1 MTNIA
6 PATPGR
12 HFRLNLLLLAVVG
25 VSLLGL
31 AACSEDKAT
40 VNFPRTPAEESQ
52 KWLFDVTGNSA
63 SDIYVAGNIGAMFH
77 FDGAT
82 WTAQDMGTTAAI
94 TTLWTSPLP
103 GENTVYAAGH
113 GGRIWRNTGSAWSS
127 MTSGTQANLYG
138 MGMFANQLHAVGA
151 KGAIRR
157 LSGST
162 WSGAGGT
169 MFQLDENGSPIDTLS
184 TTEDLSSLLAV
195 NTFFLGGAY
204 FDPKYEGQRFG
215 TLGTKGT
222 VLAANTDAAL
232 IGPWI
237 LRPLSGEVLV
247 EDEWVM
253 CMTNDPAD
261 LSRNYLGTS
270 EGWLFRIVINDEGNR
285 VWKKFYPEF
294 SIDPGAGI
302 RDIWVDDATGDVY
315 LVTDEGK
322 VWFQTADYS
331 FADDTGTR
339 ELLYDEVGSFVSI
352 WGTGPDNLYF
362 TGYFDEKIF
371 HGDHD
376 TGAGTFTVTEIP
388 LAFPAKSAA
397 SDGLAAGLNEK
408 GLPLR

>member
-138 MGMFANQLHAVGA
+138 LGMFANQLHAVGA
-151 KGAIRR
+151 NGAIRR
-157 LSGST
+157 APRPTTRRSPPPWPTSPRTSPGTSWASAIRTICSRPSPAAATCST
-162 WSGAGGT
+162 ASRPPAT
-169 MFQLDENGSPIDTLS
+169 P
-184 TTEDLSSLLAV
+184 
-195 NTFFLGGAY
+195 
-204 FDPKYEGQRFG
+204 
-215 TLGTKGT
+215 GT
-222 VLAANTDAAL
+222 V
-232 IGPWI
+232 P
-237 LRPLSGEVLV
+237 
-247 EDEWVM
+247 
-253 CMTNDPAD
+253 
-261 LSRNYLGTS
+261 
-270 EGWLFRIVINDEGNR
+270 
-285 VWKKFYPEF
+285 
-294 SIDPGAGI
+294 PGRA
-302 RDIWVDDATGDVY
+302 RRARST
-315 LVTDEGK
+315 
-322 VWFQTADYS
+322 
-331 FADDTGTR
+331 
-339 ELLYDEVGSFVSI
+339 
-352 WGTGPDNLYF
+352 
-362 TGYFDEKIF
+362 
-371 HGDHD
+371 
-376 TGAGTFTVTEIP
+376 
-388 LAFPAKSAA
+388 
-397 SDGLAAGLNEK
+397 
-408 GLPLR
+408 